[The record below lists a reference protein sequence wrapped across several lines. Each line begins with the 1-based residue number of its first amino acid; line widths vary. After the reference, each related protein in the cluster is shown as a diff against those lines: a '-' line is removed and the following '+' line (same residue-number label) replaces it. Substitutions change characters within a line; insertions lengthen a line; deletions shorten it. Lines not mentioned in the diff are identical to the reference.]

1 MGPFLVGL
9 QFLTRIHLRK
19 ETEWSDENFGK
30 SVKWFPL
37 IGGVLGLCLC
47 ALCFL
52 LETVHA
58 PLLTAFLLVCA
69 EIFLTGALHIDGLT
83 DAADGLFSGRSRE
96 RALAIMKDS
105 LIGSFGMT
113 AFVLLVGLK
122 TTALASAGEDLYM
135 ILIAMPVIARFNM
148 VVSICEYPYA
158 REQGFGKSFATYRDA
173 YAVPFAFVTAL
184 LPALWFGFP
193 YLILAGVGILTG
205 LFLNRWIVSKIG
217 GTTGDTYG
225 FVTEVTEAVLA
236 LVFVLLTGG
245 VA

>member
-9 QFLTRIHLRK
+9 QFLTRIHLRR

-47 ALCFL
+47 TLYFV
-52 LETVHA
+52 LETLNV
-58 PLLTAFLLVCA
+58 PLLTAFLLVAA
-69 EIFLTGALHIDGLT
+69 EIFLTGGLHIDGLT

-105 LIGSFGMT
+105 LIGSFGLT
-113 AFVLLVGLK
+113 AFVLLVFLK
-122 TTALASAGEDLYM
+122 TTALASAGENLYP
-135 ILIAMPVIARFNM
+135 ILIAMPVVGRLNM

-184 LPALWFGFP
+184 LPALYFKPG
-193 YLILAGVGILTG
+193 YLILVGIGILTG

-225 FVTEVTEAVLA
+225 FVTEVTEAVLV
-236 LVFVLLTGG
+236 LVFALLVGG
-245 VA
+245 AA

>member
-9 QFLTRIHLRK
+9 QFLTRIHLRR

-37 IGGVLGLCLC
+37 IGGVVGLCLA
-47 ALCFL
+47 ALYFV
-52 LETVHA
+52 LENFHA
-58 PLLTAFLLVCA
+58 PLLTAFLLVAA
-69 EIFLTGALHIDGLT
+69 EIFLTGGLLIDGLT

-105 LIGSFGMT
+105 LIGSFGLM

-122 TTALASAGEDLYM
+122 TTALASAGGNLY
-135 ILIAMPVIARFNM
+135 LLLVAMPVVGRFNL

-173 YAVPFAFVTAL
+173 YAVPFAFVTTL
-184 LPALWFGFP
+184 LPALYFGFL
-193 YLILAGVGILTG
+193 YLMLAGIGILTG

-225 FVTEVTEAVLA
+225 FVTEITEAVLA
-236 LVFVLLTGG
+236 LCLVLLTGG
-245 VA
+245 AA